1 MTLQEA
7 YQGWQM
13 VKDNRAL
20 YMRSKDAFRKVW
32 LMLPTNKPCGYYTLE
47 VLVSAITQTKMD
59 YSFRVQAASVMLHVL
74 VYAHNQDPDENPLPP
89 FTYNEVLL
97 GAREKEGGQKDDED
111 DTDLD
116 IDPVTGMPRRAM
128 AKEETVD
135 TVSVREKMD
144 VKEIDV
150 ARISSKTLPEP
161 CDEHGNALTSK
172 KTLEEILEEPLEE
185 TLEAATDNKPTVK
198 DMEQKKKQW
207 DNTPKRVCQIDPE
220 TLKVVKTFDSC
231 SQACKAMGI
240 KSIDYAMKSLGKA
253 GGYYWQYPDG
263 VETFKDRLAEK
274 NAVRISTVSAAA
286 RQPTDREKHIPE
298 PERLVRKTDFHNE
311 TLKSFS
317 DKELIDELKE
327 RGWKGDLKL
336 TLAVSL

>member
-20 YMRSKDAFRKVW
+20 YMRTKDAFRKVW

-47 VLVSAITQTKMD
+47 VLVSAITKTKMD
-59 YSFRVQAASVMLHVL
+59 YSFRVQAASVMLHIL

-97 GAREKEGGQKDDED
+97 GAREKEGGQKDDQD

-128 AKEETVD
+128 AKEETAD

-144 VKEIDV
+144 VKKIEVD
-150 ARISSKTLPEP
+150 RISSKTLPEP
-161 CDEHGNALTSK
+161 CDEHGDALT
-172 KTLEEILEEPLEE
+172 PEE
-185 TLEAATDNKPTVK
+185 TSEAATDNKPTIK
-198 DMEQKKKQW
+198 DMEPKKKLFG
-207 DNTPKRVCQIDPE
+207 TAPKRVTQIDPE
-220 TLKVVKTFDSC
+220 TLQAVKTFDSC

-240 KSIDYAMKSLGKA
+240 KSIDYALKSLGKA
-253 GGYYWQYPDG
+253 GGYYWACPEDVDTFAERLRKKQTGAPAAVKPAPMEEHVIPDR
-263 VETFKDRLAEK
+263 DRLVHDE
-274 NAVRISTVSAAA
+274 
-286 RQPTDREKHIPE
+286 
-298 PERLVRKTDFHNE
+298 DFQKKD
-311 TLKSFS
+311 LKSFS